1 MENEL
6 IYVIKKEQHNKES
19 LEKII
24 NEHKEIKFVSLMGVD
39 LIGNSTDER
48 IPVKIFME
56 DIDKF
61 LNDIAVQTDGS
72 SVNLPGIS
80 TLNDGKVDMIVD
92 KDVNWVIDY
101 NYSFINKNDKIPV
114 GTMLIPCF
122 LYHNGR
128 PVDSRSILKT
138 TEEIF
143 RTRIIEILKE
153 NDDYLKKYGIDKN
166 NIADISLTTA
176 TELEFWVKTP
186 NDKAEIEALT
196 TSQSL
201 NEQYWNRIDGIV
213 RNALEDCL
221 LTMEQCGFEPEMG
234 HKEVGGIKPKLG
246 TEIKDNHIMEQLE
259 VDWKFSNPM
268 QAADNQVYIKELI
281 SDIFKKY
288 GLETTFLA
296 KPIKDVAGNGMHT
309 HMGISVVL
317 KNGKVVNLFN
327 SVENGFLS
335 ELGYG
340 AMMGMLKN
348 YEVMNPFISSTRDS
362 LNRLKPGYEAPVSIV
377 TSLGINEKNPSR
389 NRSVLIAL
397 IRDLNNT
404 KATRFELRS
413 PNPGSNL
420 YVTIAVSYLAM
431 LDGIEY
437 VFKNKKT
444 EKELLDE
451 ISKKTGEEAEYLE
464 KDREYRTEKDVFEDY
479 TEEQR
484 NRLYGKTPE
493 TVYENIKNLDKY
505 KNKTKIFEKNPMFNE
520 KIIHSIKLSILK
532 RWETEI
538 AHRVIK
544 EYREEII
551 GYVKNPNNLFEITE
565 QDEKDWEKIKQ
576 LKIYISKNT
585 EKTGKCLFAK
595 ILRAFQGEDYE
606 LASKYL
612 IELEEKMTKLQK
624 DYNEYVKNLL

>member
-48 IPVKIFME
+48 IPVKLFME

-80 TLNDGKVDMIVD
+80 TLNDGKVDMIID

-101 NYSFINKNDKIPV
+101 NYSFINKNDRTPI
-114 GTMLIPCF
+114 GTILIPCF

-505 KNKTKIFEKNPMFNE
+505 KNKMKIFEKNPMFNE

>member
-1 MENEL
+1 MENDL
-6 IYVIKKEQHNKES
+6 IYVIKREEHNKEC

-48 IPVKIFME
+48 IPIKVFME

-80 TLNDGKVDMIVD
+80 TLNDGKVDMVVD
-92 KDVNWVIDY
+92 TDVNWVVDY
-101 NYSFINKNDKIPV
+101 NYSFMDKKDRIPV
-114 GTMLIPCF
+114 GTILIPCF
-122 LYHNGR
+122 LYHNGK

-143 RTRIIEILKE
+143 KKRIIEILKE

-166 NIADISLTTA
+166 EIADISLTTA

-201 NEQYWNRIDGIV
+201 NEQYWNRIDGVV
-213 RNALEDCL
+213 RTALEDCL

-234 HKEVGGIKPKLG
+234 HKEVGGVKPKLG
-246 TEIKDNHIMEQLE
+246 AEIKDNHIMEQLE

-268 QAADNQVYIKELI
+268 QAADNQAYIKELT

-309 HMGISVVL
+309 HMGLAVVL
-317 KNGKVVNLFN
+317 KNGKTINLFN
-327 SVENGFLS
+327 SIEGGFLS

-377 TSLGINEKNPSR
+377 TSLGINENNPSR

-397 IRDLNNT
+397 IRDLNNP

-420 YVTIAVSYLAM
+420 YVTVAVSYLAM

-444 EKELLDE
+444 EKELLKE
-451 ISKKTGEEAEYLE
+451 ISKKAGEDADYLE

-484 NRLYGKTPE
+484 NSLYGESPE
-493 TVYENIKNLDKY
+493 TVYENIKNLDKCR
-505 KNKTKIFEKNPMFNE
+505 NKMKIFENNPMFNDR
-520 KIIHSIKLSILK
+520 IINSIKLSILK

-544 EYREEII
+544 DYREEII
-551 GYVKNPNNLFEITE
+551 GYTKNPNNLFELTK
-565 QDEKDWEKIKQ
+565 QDERDWEKIKK
-576 LKIYISKNT
+576 LKVYISKNT
-585 EKTGKCLFAK
+585 EETGKCLFAK

-612 IELEEKMTKLQK
+612 IELEEKMDELQK
-624 DYNEYVKNLL
+624 SYNDYVKNLL